1 MNPPLLFLLTCSL
14 KSKFLEWISRSNS
27 RSWLTCFLQAKE
39 AQAKPEAI
47 LARFKGR
54 LQICPKGLS
63 IQYWAMEYYFTFASQ
78 KPEGHYA
85 HLMLYIEA
93 VTQMEDNQRCSRPTV
108 LQKCLNN
115 SVMCYWAWEEVVYS
129 GSRQQESHQLLGAA
143 VTPTATDSS
152 CGEADLCA
160 FSWRFWVP
168 LKINPDCSNG
178 VEHGGACKGSVF
190 IFRP

>member
-63 IQYWAMEYYFTFASQ
+63 IQCWAVEYYFTFASQ

-85 HLMLYIEA
+85 HLMLYIKA
-93 VTQMEDNQRCSRPTV
+93 VTQMEDNQPCSRPTV
-108 LQKCLNN
+108 LQKCLNKCHVLLSLRRSSLLWQQAAGEPPTLRCCSN
-115 SVMCYWAWEEVVYS
+115 SNSDRLVLWG
-129 GSRQQESHQLLGAA
+129 GSLVCFLMALLGAIKNK
-143 VTPTATDSS
+143 
-152 CGEADLCA
+152 
-160 FSWRFWVP
+160 SW
-168 LKINPDCSNG
+168 L
-178 VEHGGACKGSVF
+178 
-190 IFRP
+190 